1 MQRLNRTV
9 ALVAMLLLLPA
20 ALSAQEEMPHTYRGT
35 VHAVHAGSVD
45 LVTGVGYALRLVH
58 LRMQPTTHISGEGGP
73 IAPGDVRPG
82 DVMRAD
88 CRLTADGI
96 VAERIELKRRA
107 P

>member
-20 ALSAQEEMPHTYRGT
+20 ALSAQEELPHTYRGT

-58 LRMQPTTHISGEGGP
+58 LRMQPTTHISG
-73 IAPGDVRPG
+73 